1 MLTVSVQDRGD
12 AVVLR
17 CVGRVVAGENIRL
30 LRDAVMCQVDKHLV
44 VLDLTAVDAID
55 AAGLGLFIF
64 LQTLAV
70 VAGNELKLMNLTER
84 TQELLAITK
93 LDSVFGTRTSG
104 DAQLRIERG
113 HDFASPSPE
122 TRLTSPEWLS
132 TRN

>member
-1 MLTVSVQDRGD
+1 MLTVSIQDTGD

-17 CVGRVVAGENIRL
+17 CAGRIVAGENIRL

-44 VLDLTAVDAID
+44 VLDLTEVDAID

-70 VAGNELKLMNLTER
+70 VAGNELKLMHLTER

-104 DAQLRIERG
+104 DAQLLICQG
-113 HDFASPSPE
+113 HGFASSSPE
-122 TRLTSPEWLS
+122 TRLT
-132 TRN
+132 